1 MAIIERE
8 DPLELEA
15 GEITETAERPLG
27 VFTRPQSNTG
37 WRSWLFTVDHKR
49 IGIMYGAAGI
59 FFFIVGGIYALFI
72 RLQLAVPNNNVLS
85 ADTYNQIFTMHG
97 VVMVF
102 LAAIPL
108 GAAFA
113 NYLIPLQIGARDVA
127 FPRLNAFS
135 FWVFLG
141 GGLFLM
147 SSMFIGGWWENAP
160 DGGWFAYA
168 PNTGVLFSPSKG
180 LDFFAI
186 GLQITGIASLV
197 GAINLIVTV
206 LNMRSPGMTMMKM
219 PVLTW
224 MLLVVQFLLL
234 FAMPVI
240 SVALFLLT
248 FDRLFDANFFN
259 VDQGADPL
267 LWQHL
272 FWIFGHPEVYV
283 LILPSFGII
292 SEIIPTFS
300 RKPIF
305 GYSFMVF
312 SGIAIGF
319 MGWGVWAHHMFAS
332 GIGPLSVAAFS
343 VSTMFIAVPTGVK
356 ILNWLATMWGGRLRF
371 TTPMLFATAVVAM
384 FTVGGLSGVTH
395 ALAGPDTQQT
405 DTYYI
410 VAHFHYVIFGGI
422 ILGFFGGFYFWWPK
436 VFGYFLGEKLG
447 KANFWVMLIG
457 FNLTFGPMHI
467 LGLQGMSRRIQTYSS
482 GQGFELWNMVSTIGA
497 FLIASATAMF
507 VVNIVLSRRAFKAGK
522 TPAPG
527 PDPWDARSLEW
538 MTASPVPEH
547 NFDEVIVVE
556 RQDEFWHRKW
566 GRDESGRVVRR
577 ATVEEVAHDGSNTNV
592 HLPSPSYW
600 PLVTAAGMPLVGYG
614 LIYNL
619 WLCVVGGLLILG
631 GLYGWA
637 LEPADDPDAGHG
649 HGHDDHDGDDDDG
662 GEHHDDGDAGAED
675 ADAEALA
682 EVSTD
687 G

>member
-1 MAIIERE
+1 MAVVEQE
-8 DPLELEA
+8 QAPLELES
-15 GEITETAERPLG
+15 GEDQITERPLG
-27 VFTRPQSNTG
+27 AFTRPGGGGG
-37 WRSWLFTVDHKR
+37 WRSWLFTVDHKK
-49 IGIMYGAAGI
+49 IGIMYGAAGLL
-59 FFFIVGGIYALFI
+59 FFIIGGIYALFM
-72 RLQLAVPNNNVLS
+72 RLQLARPNNSILS
-85 ADTYNQIFTMHG
+85 AETYNQVFTMHG
-97 VVMVF
+97 VVMIF

-108 GAAFA
+108 GAAFS

-141 GGLFLM
+141 GGLFLLT
-147 SSMFIGGWWENAP
+147 SMFIGGWWENAP
-160 DGGWFAYA
+160 DGGWFAYS

-180 LDFFAI
+180 IDFFAL

-206 LNMRSPGMTMMKM
+206 LNMRSPGMTLMKM

-224 MLLVVQFLLL
+224 MLFIVQLLLL

-259 VDQGADPL
+259 VAQGADPL

-272 FWIFGHPEVYV
+272 FWIFGHPEVYI

-305 GYSFMVF
+305 GYPFMIF

-332 GIGPLSVAAFS
+332 GIGPVAVAAFS

-356 ILNWLATMWGGRLRF
+356 ILNWLATMWGGRIRF
-371 TTPMLFATAVVAM
+371 TTPMLYATSVVAM
-384 FTVGGLSGVTH
+384 FTIGGLSGVTH
-395 ALAGPDTQQT
+395 SLAAADTQQT

-436 VFGYFLGEKLG
+436 MFGYFLSEKIG
-447 KANFWVMLIG
+447 KSSFWVMVIG

-467 LGLQGMSRRIQTYSS
+467 LGLQGMSRRIQTYSE
-482 GQGFELWNMVSTIGA
+482 GQGFDLWNLVATIGA
-497 FLIASATAMF
+497 FLIAVATAMF
-507 VVNIVLSRRAFKAGK
+507 IANVFISWRAHRAGK

-547 NFDEVIVVE
+547 NFDETIEVE

-566 GRDESGRVVRR
+566 GKDETGRVVRR
-577 ATVEEVAHDGSNTNV
+577 ATAEEVAHDGSNTNV

-600 PLVTAAGMPLVGYG
+600 PIVAALGLPIIGYG

-619 WLCVVGGLLILG
+619 WLCVVGGLFVLG
-631 GLYGWA
+631 GLYGWVF
-637 LEPADDPDAGHG
+637 EPVDDPNA
-649 HGHDDHDGDDDDG
+649 DG
-662 GEHHDDGDAGAED
+662 HHDHEAHGTSEETGAEEVD
-675 ADAEALA
+675 ENSSE
-682 EVSTD
+682 EVSVD
-687 G
+687 

>member
-1 MAIIERE
+1 MAVVEQE
-8 DPLELEA
+8 QAPLELES
-15 GEITETAERPLG
+15 GEDQINERPLG
-27 VFTRPQSNTG
+27 AFTRPGGGGG
-37 WRSWLFTVDHKR
+37 WRSWLFTVDHKK
-49 IGIMYGAAGI
+49 IGIMYGAAGLL
-59 FFFIVGGIYALFI
+59 FFIIGGIYALFM
-72 RLQLAVPNNNVLS
+72 RLQLARPNNSILS
-85 ADTYNQIFTMHG
+85 AETYNQVFTMHG
-97 VVMVF
+97 VVMIF

-108 GAAFA
+108 GAAFS

-141 GGLFLM
+141 GGLFLLT
-147 SSMFIGGWWENAP
+147 SMFIGGWWENAP
-160 DGGWFAYA
+160 DGGWFAYS

-180 LDFFAI
+180 IDFFAI

-206 LNMRSPGMTMMKM
+206 LNMRSPGMTLMKM

-224 MLLVVQFLLL
+224 MLFIVQLLLL

-259 VDQGADPL
+259 VAQGADPL

-272 FWIFGHPEVYV
+272 FWIFGHPEVYI
-283 LILPSFGII
+283 LILPSFGVI

-305 GYSFMVF
+305 GYPFMIF

-332 GIGPLSVAAFS
+332 GIGPVAVAAFS

-356 ILNWLATMWGGRLRF
+356 ILNWLATMWGGRIRF
-371 TTPMLFATAVVAM
+371 TTPMLYATSVVAM
-384 FTVGGLSGVTH
+384 FTIGGLSGVTH
-395 ALAGPDTQQT
+395 SLAAADTQQT

-436 VFGYFLGEKLG
+436 MFGYFLSEKIG
-447 KANFWVMLIG
+447 KSSFWVMVIG

-467 LGLQGMSRRIQTYSS
+467 LGLQGMSRRIQTYSE
-482 GQGFELWNMVSTIGA
+482 GQGFDLWNLVATIGA
-497 FLIASATAMF
+497 FLIAVATAMF
-507 VVNIVLSRRAFKAGK
+507 IANVFISWRAHRAGK

-547 NFDEVIVVE
+547 NFDETIEVE

-566 GRDESGRVVRR
+566 GKDETGRVVRR
-577 ATVEEVAHDGSNTNV
+577 ATAEEVAHDGSNTNV

-600 PLVTAAGMPLVGYG
+600 PIVAALGLPIIGYG

-619 WLCVVGGLLILG
+619 WLCVVGGLFVLG
-631 GLYGWA
+631 GLYGWVF
-637 LEPADDPDAGHG
+637 EPVDDPNA
-649 HGHDDHDGDDDDG
+649 DG
-662 GEHHDDGDAGAED
+662 HHDHEAHGTSEETGAEEVD
-675 ADAEALA
+675 ENSSE
-682 EVSTD
+682 EVSVD
-687 G
+687 

>member
-1 MAIIERE
+1 MAVVEQE
-8 DPLELEA
+8 QAPLELES
-15 GEITETAERPLG
+15 GEDQITERPLG
-27 VFTRPQSNTG
+27 AFTRPGGGGG
-37 WRSWLFTVDHKR
+37 WRSWLFTVDHKK
-49 IGIMYGAAGI
+49 IGIMYGAAGLL
-59 FFFIVGGIYALFI
+59 FFIIGGIYALFM
-72 RLQLAVPNNNVLS
+72 RLQLARPNNSILS
-85 ADTYNQIFTMHG
+85 AETYNQVFTMHG
-97 VVMVF
+97 VVMIF

-108 GAAFA
+108 GAAFS

-141 GGLFLM
+141 GGLFLLT
-147 SSMFIGGWWENAP
+147 SMFIGGWWENAP
-160 DGGWFAYA
+160 DGGWFAYS

-180 LDFFAI
+180 IDFFAI

-206 LNMRSPGMTMMKM
+206 LNMRSPGMTLMKM

-224 MLLVVQFLLL
+224 MLFIVQLLLL

-259 VDQGADPL
+259 VAQGADPL

-272 FWIFGHPEVYV
+272 FWIFGHPEVYI

-305 GYSFMVF
+305 GYPFMIF

-332 GIGPLSVAAFS
+332 GIGPVAVAAFS

-356 ILNWLATMWGGRLRF
+356 ILNWLATMWGGRIRF
-371 TTPMLFATAVVAM
+371 TTPMLYATSVVAM
-384 FTVGGLSGVTH
+384 FTIGGLSGVTH
-395 ALAGPDTQQT
+395 SLAAADTQQT

-436 VFGYFLGEKLG
+436 MFGYFLSEKIG
-447 KANFWVMLIG
+447 KSSFWVMVIG

-467 LGLQGMSRRIQTYSS
+467 LGLQGMSRRIQTYSE
-482 GQGFELWNMVSTIGA
+482 GQGFDLWNLVATIGA
-497 FLIASATAMF
+497 FLIAVATAMF
-507 VVNIVLSRRAFKAGK
+507 IANVFISWRAHRAGK

-547 NFDEVIVVE
+547 NFDETIEVE

-566 GRDESGRVVRR
+566 GKDETGRVVRR
-577 ATVEEVAHDGSNTNV
+577 ATAEEVAHDGSNTNV

-600 PLVTAAGMPLVGYG
+600 PIVAALGLPIIGYG

-619 WLCVVGGLLILG
+619 WLCVVGGLFVLG
-631 GLYGWA
+631 GLYGWVF
-637 LEPADDPDAGHG
+637 EPVDDPNA
-649 HGHDDHDGDDDDG
+649 DG
-662 GEHHDDGDAGAED
+662 HHDHEAHGTSEETGAEEVD
-675 ADAEALA
+675 ENSSE
-682 EVSTD
+682 EVSVD
-687 G
+687 

>member
-1 MAIIERE
+1 MAVVEQE
-8 DPLELEA
+8 QAPLELES
-15 GEITETAERPLG
+15 GEDQITERPLG
-27 VFTRPQSNTG
+27 AFTRPGGGGG
-37 WRSWLFTVDHKR
+37 WRSWLFTVDHKK
-49 IGIMYGAAGI
+49 IGIMYGAAGLL
-59 FFFIVGGIYALFI
+59 FFIIGGIYALFM
-72 RLQLAVPNNNVLS
+72 RLQLARPNNSILS
-85 ADTYNQIFTMHG
+85 AETYNQVFTMHG
-97 VVMVF
+97 VVMIF

-108 GAAFA
+108 GAAFS

-141 GGLFLM
+141 GGLFLLT
-147 SSMFIGGWWENAP
+147 SMFIGGWWENAP
-160 DGGWFAYA
+160 DGGWFAYS

-180 LDFFAI
+180 IDFFAL

-206 LNMRSPGMTMMKM
+206 LNMRSPGMTLMKM

-224 MLLVVQFLLL
+224 MLFIVQLLLL

-259 VDQGADPL
+259 VAQGADPL

-272 FWIFGHPEVYV
+272 FWIFGHPEVYI
-283 LILPSFGII
+283 LILPSFGVI

-305 GYSFMVF
+305 GYPFMIF

-332 GIGPLSVAAFS
+332 GIGPVAVAAFS

-356 ILNWLATMWGGRLRF
+356 ILNWLATMWGGRIRF
-371 TTPMLFATAVVAM
+371 TTPMLYATSVVAM
-384 FTVGGLSGVTH
+384 FTIGGLSGVTH
-395 ALAGPDTQQT
+395 SLAAADTQQT

-436 VFGYFLGEKLG
+436 MFGYFLSEKIG
-447 KANFWVMLIG
+447 KSSFWVMVIG

-467 LGLQGMSRRIQTYSS
+467 LGLQGMSRRIQTYSE
-482 GQGFELWNMVSTIGA
+482 GQGFDLWNLVATIGA
-497 FLIASATAMF
+497 FLIAVATAMF
-507 VVNIVLSRRAFKAGK
+507 IANVFISWRAHRAGK

-547 NFDEVIVVE
+547 NFDETIEVE

-566 GRDESGRVVRR
+566 GKDETGRVVRR
-577 ATVEEVAHDGSNTNV
+577 ATAEEVAHDGSNTNV

-600 PLVTAAGMPLVGYG
+600 PIVAALGLPIIGYG

-619 WLCVVGGLLILG
+619 WLCVVGGLFVLG
-631 GLYGWA
+631 GLYGWVF
-637 LEPADDPDAGHG
+637 EPVDDPNA
-649 HGHDDHDGDDDDG
+649 DG
-662 GEHHDDGDAGAED
+662 HHDHEAHGTSEETGAEEVD
-675 ADAEALA
+675 ENSSE
-682 EVSTD
+682 EVSVD
-687 G
+687 

>member
-1 MAIIERE
+1 MAVVEQE
-8 DPLELEA
+8 QAPLELES
-15 GEITETAERPLG
+15 GEDQITERPLG
-27 VFTRPQSNTG
+27 AFTRPGGGGG
-37 WRSWLFTVDHKR
+37 WRSWLFTVDHKK
-49 IGIMYGAAGI
+49 IGIMYGAAGLL
-59 FFFIVGGIYALFI
+59 FFIIGGIYALFM
-72 RLQLAVPNNNVLS
+72 RLQLARPNYSILS
-85 ADTYNQIFTMHG
+85 AETYNQVFTMHG
-97 VVMVF
+97 VVMIF

-108 GAAFA
+108 GAAFS

-141 GGLFLM
+141 GGLFLLT
-147 SSMFIGGWWENAP
+147 SMFIGGWWENAP
-160 DGGWFAYA
+160 DGGWFAYS

-180 LDFFAI
+180 IDFFAI

-206 LNMRSPGMTMMKM
+206 LNMRSPGMTLMKM

-224 MLLVVQFLLL
+224 MLFIVQLLLL

-259 VDQGADPL
+259 VAQGADPL

-272 FWIFGHPEVYV
+272 FWIFGHPEVYI
-283 LILPSFGII
+283 LILPSFGVI

-305 GYSFMVF
+305 GYPFMIF

-332 GIGPLSVAAFS
+332 GIGPVAVAAFS

-356 ILNWLATMWGGRLRF
+356 ILNWLATMWGGRIRF
-371 TTPMLFATAVVAM
+371 TTPMLYATSVVAM
-384 FTVGGLSGVTH
+384 FTIGGLSGVTH
-395 ALAGPDTQQT
+395 SLAAADTQQT

-436 VFGYFLGEKLG
+436 MFGYFLSEKIG
-447 KANFWVMLIG
+447 KSSFWVMVIG

-467 LGLQGMSRRIQTYSS
+467 LGLQGMSRRIQTYSE
-482 GQGFELWNMVSTIGA
+482 GQGFDLWNLVATIGA
-497 FLIASATAMF
+497 FLIAVATAMF
-507 VVNIVLSRRAFKAGK
+507 IANVFISWRAHRAGK

-538 MTASPVPEH
+538 MTASPVPAH
-547 NFDEVIVVE
+547 NFDETIEVE

-566 GRDESGRVVRR
+566 GKDETGRVVRR
-577 ATVEEVAHDGSNTNV
+577 ATAEEVAHDGSNTNV

-600 PLVTAAGMPLVGYG
+600 PIVAALGLPIIGYG

-619 WLCVVGGLLILG
+619 WLCVVGGLFVLG
-631 GLYGWA
+631 GLYGWVF
-637 LEPADDPDAGHG
+637 EPVDDPNA
-649 HGHDDHDGDDDDG
+649 DG
-662 GEHHDDGDAGAED
+662 HHDHEAHGTSEETGAEEVD
-675 ADAEALA
+675 ENSSE
-682 EVSTD
+682 EVSVD
-687 G
+687 